1 MACYRLTFHKSKA
14 FEVVIEPADV
24 AGDPDTSVC
33 TALIYR
39 VTNDAREHTPMH
51 RVGGG
56 PITIY
61 AVSEQTALDIA
72 RDVLAQVT
80 SSRLERIDAC
90 GQRSLLPPLP
100 TFAI

>member
-1 MACYRLTFHKSKA
+1 MGCYRLKFQNGKT

-24 AGDPDTSVC
+24 AGNPNTSVC

-39 VTNDAREHTPMH
+39 VTNDAREHAPMH

-56 PITIY
+56 PITVY

-72 RDVLAQVT
+72 CDVLAQV
-80 SSRLERIDAC
+80 SSSEIERIADC
-90 GQRSLLPPLP
+90 GQRSMLPPLP
-100 TFAI
+100 KFAV

>member
-1 MACYRLTFHKSKA
+1 MACYRLMFENAKA

-24 AGDPDTSVC
+24 AGNPDTSVC
-33 TALIYR
+33 TALIFR
-39 VTNDAREHTPMH
+39 VTNDAREHAPMH

-61 AVSEQTALDIA
+61 AVNEQTALDIA

-80 SSRLERIDAC
+80 SSRIHRIGEC

-100 TFAI
+100 KFA

>member
-1 MACYRLTFHKSKA
+1 MACYRLTFENAKA

-24 AGDPDTSVC
+24 AGNPDTSVR
-33 TALIYR
+33 TALIFR
-39 VTNDAREHTPMH
+39 VTNDAREHAPMH

-72 RDVLAQVT
+72 RDVLVQVT
-80 SSRLERIDAC
+80 SSKIHRISEC

-100 TFAI
+100 KFA

>member
-1 MACYRLTFHKSKA
+1 MACYRLTFQNAKI

-24 AGDPDTSVC
+24 AGNPDTSVC
-33 TALIYR
+33 TALMYR
-39 VTNDAREHTPMH
+39 VTNDAREHAPMH
-51 RVGGG
+51 RLGGG

-80 SSRLERIDAC
+80 SSEIRQIGEC
-90 GQRSLLPPLP
+90 GQRSLLPALP
-100 TFAI
+100 KFAL